1 MTGMTEITKTDIKRQ
16 HILDTGRALVLRHGF
31 GGVGLSRLLSACNI
45 PKGSFYHY
53 FKSKDAFGQA
63 LLEEYVKSYLT
74 RFDDMTAGGQDAHS
88 QLTAFWAAWLET
100 TDTGGIANQCLVV
113 KLGAEVADLSEP
125 MRVILN
131 NGIVTFVNRI
141 ATLLRQGAGEGSLPQ
156 FEDATATAQ
165 MLYAK
170 WLGAAILAKLDC
182 SQIPLEQA
190 LQDTNRLL
198 SINKI

>member
-1 MTGMTEITKTDIKRQ
+1 MTEITKTDIKRQ
-16 HILDTGRALVLRHGF
+16 HILETGRALVLRHGF
-31 GGVGLSRLLSACNI
+31 GGVGLSLLLSACNI

-63 LLEEYVKSYLT
+63 LLEDYVQTYLT
-74 RFDDMTAGGQDAHS
+74 RFDDMTAGGADAHS
-88 QLTAFWAAWLET
+88 QLTAFWAAWIET
-100 TDTGGIANQCLVV
+100 TDTGGIASQCLVV

-125 MRVILN
+125 MRMILN
-131 NGIVTFVNRI
+131 DGISAFVNRI
-141 ATLLRQGAGEGSLPQ
+141 AKLLHQGVQEGSLPP

-182 SQIPLEQA
+182 SQIPLAQA
-190 LQDTNRLL
+190 LQDTKRLL
-198 SINKI
+198 SKSKI